1 MSATERNHETPAAPA
16 AMRRNPSLATAMRI
30 MSHTGPVTTRDH
42 EVAASRPPLVPFL
55 FDFLGR
61 EPFGFAFTEG
71 QEAKFRV
78 PSGHRFVIE
87 HVDVCC
93 WAKDDHLD
101 VEFVTTS
108 SRRYCNVASG
118 RSLLQ
123 ASTCEGNTAHACEPI
138 WVQGSSVTTFLFS
151 NGELQD
157 SSTVPPDT
165 YVQVWGYLEPTNV
178 TAGL

>member
-1 MSATERNHETPAAPA
+1 MKTQEACIESSATVADMCHAT
-16 AMRRNPSLATAMRI
+16 SLAEAMGI
-30 MSHTGPVTTRDH
+30 MSPDRC
-42 EVAASRPPLVPFL
+42 SKPLDQCFPMHQPIAPFL

-61 EPFGFAFTEG
+61 EPFGFVFTEG

-87 HVDVCC
+87 HADICC

-108 SRRYCNVASG
+108 SRTCCNRTSD

-123 ASTCEGNTAHACEPI
+123 TSPCQGAADQAPDPI
-138 WVQGSSVTTFLFS
+138 WVQGSSVTTLLFS
-151 NGELQD
+151 NHAVQG
-157 SSTVPPDT
+157 SSIVPPDT

-178 TAGL
+178 MAAF

>member
-1 MSATERNHETPAAPA
+1 MKAREEHIESITAVADVCDAA
-16 AMRRNPSLATAMRI
+16 SLAEAMGI
-30 MSHTGPVTTRDH
+30 MSPDRSCKQGQHSLNARQPR
-42 EVAASRPPLVPFL
+42 APFL
-55 FDFLGR
+55 LDFLGR

-71 QEAKFRV
+71 QEARFRV

-87 HVDVCC
+87 HTDICC
-93 WAKDDHLD
+93 WAKDDQLD

-108 SRRYCNVASG
+108 SRTYRNLTSN

-123 ASTCEGNTAHACEPI
+123 VSSCEEATTSAREPI

-151 NGELQD
+151 NHEVQG
-157 SSTVPPDT
+157 SSIVPADT

-178 TAGL
+178 MAGL